1 MYSFRITK
9 DGKQEVV
16 IHQMPFDRNNPFGMK
31 KLARYLDMG
40 YTFEDPRVL
49 GLTGKPIELAVTETE
64 DAPLPVGSVEE
75 APLYVSDKPEKK
87 KKAKRGSRKNRS

>member
-1 MYSFRITK
+1 MTK

-16 IHQMPFDRNNPFGMK
+16 VHQMPFDRNNPFGMK

-40 YTFEDPRVL
+40 YTFEDPRNSVL
-49 GLTGKPIELAVTETE
+49 TEKPIKATVIETE
-64 DAPLPVGSVEE
+64 DALLPVEPVEE

-87 KKAKRGSRKNRS
+87 KKAKRRSRKNRS